1 MGVGSSREIEEQLE
15 AALALLDAARSKQ
28 DSLRKENDALQ
39 ARITAQAASLLLHED
54 QATRAAAGNSVHL
67 VQQRDPLSKRVVLS
81 MAVVAPLATHCL
93 MKGLGLDLLIYKYIL
108 YELAIHDATA
118 LAQGIALCLV
128 FALLLRLRRYRWRR
142 IRPERIINRRGSK
155 EGRPESVP
163 GSPRTPGEGEVSF
176 PRIEARPRSQSSA
189 FLASEAEL
197 AVLAE
202 VKRELYKIEP
212 RPALLPEHEPLLDVQ
227 LMRFLKEHGPNAGKI
242 VGCFRRA
249 LEWRQK
255 ALPPG
260 IPQTEDPLGWL
271 SASEM
276 VHGEWATKYAYI
288 GIHCGKSKIGCPV
301 KIERLGRYD
310 LAGLQESDPEFRKKF
325 NQFYLSLIEFLQQ
338 RLDRLSLEEGRLV
351 QTYEVFD
358 MSGECRERESTRA
371 HTQAS
376 HHTSLPQASA
386 TT

>member
-1 MGVGSSREIEEQLE
+1 M
-15 AALALLDAARSKQ
+15 
-28 DSLRKENDALQ
+28 
-39 ARITAQAASLLLHED
+39 
-54 QATRAAAGNSVHL
+54 
-67 VQQRDPLSKRVVLS
+67 VVTWF
-81 MAVVAPLATHCL
+81 AP
-93 MKGLGLDLLIYKYIL
+93 K
-108 YELAIHDATA
+108 
-118 LAQGIALCLV
+118 
-128 FALLLRLRRYRWRR
+128 
-142 IRPERIINRRGSK
+142 RRG
-155 EGRPESVP
+155 
-163 GSPRTPGEGEVSF
+163 
-176 PRIEARPRSQSSA
+176 
-189 FLASEAEL
+189 
-197 AVLAE
+197 AE

-358 MSGECRERESTRA
+358 MSGECREQSTHTSSRA

-376 HHTSLPQASA
+376 HHTRTAPPLLYRPRLPHDDDDRDQLYKGHITQLLGPLSLVIP
-386 TT
+386 